1 MPQQASGPGP
11 WGSATKAFVEDP
23 SPRAALCGQ
32 VCQQSC
38 WAEALG
44 GAGLLLAFLTQSQN
58 RISSAQLKW
67 MERKEALEERH
78 VTSRIP
84 YSTGPEHQSH
94 LTGAETEVHRREVT
108 CSSLIATES
117 GRAQNGSRVFRFKST
132 VLFCVTL

>member
-11 WGSATKAFVEDP
+11 WGSATKACAEDP
-23 SPRAALCGQ
+23 SPRAAPCGQ
-32 VCQQSC
+32 AHQWSR
-38 WAEALG
+38 WAAARG
-44 GAGLLLAFLTQSQN
+44 GAGLLLTFLIQSWN

-78 VTSRIP
+78 ATSCIP
-84 YSTGPEHQSH
+84 YSAGPGHQSH
-94 LTGAETEVHRREVT
+94 FTGAETEGHRREVT